1 MTPLERYGFVAVGGA
16 AGAML
21 RYGAAVAFGARAS
34 TTFWVNITGSF
45 LIGVLAASAA
55 DPRWR
60 LLLGAGF
67 LGGYTTFSTWQL
79 EALLSARSDDWRG
92 ALVNLFGSVVAGF
105 IAVVAGYAAGTR
117 LR

>member
-16 AGAML
+16 AGAIL
-21 RYGAAVAFGARAS
+21 RYGAAAAFGARAS

-45 LIGVLAASAA
+45 LIGVMAASAA

-79 EALLSARSDDWRG
+79 EALLSVRADDWRG
-92 ALVNLFGSVVAGF
+92 AAMNLFGSVVIGF
-105 IAVVAGYAAGTR
+105 IAVIAGYAAGAR

>member
-21 RYGAAVAFGARAS
+21 RYGAAVAFGAKAS
-34 TTFWVNITGSF
+34 TTFWVNITGAF
-45 LIGVLAASAA
+45 LIGLMAASAS
-55 DPRWR
+55 DLRWR

-79 EALLSARSDDWRG
+79 EALLSVRAGDWRG
-92 ALVNLFGSVVAGF
+92 AMVNLFGSVVAGF
-105 IAVVAGYAAGTR
+105 IAVVAGYAAGAR